1 MPSPAQRVN
10 GQSGD
15 SVVLDAGTT
24 MIELARQIT
33 HLPLRVITS
42 DLHIALF
49 WLNSSK
55 LK

>member
-1 MPSPAQRVN
+1 
-10 GQSGD
+10 
-15 SVVLDAGTT
+15 

-49 WLNSSK
+49 LSEFKADRSDDYRRAHR
-55 LK
+55 